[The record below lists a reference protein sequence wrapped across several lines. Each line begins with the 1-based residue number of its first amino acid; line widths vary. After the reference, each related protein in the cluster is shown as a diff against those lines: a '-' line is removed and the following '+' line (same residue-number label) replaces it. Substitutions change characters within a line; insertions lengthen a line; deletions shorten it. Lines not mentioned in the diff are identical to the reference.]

1 MALRVALTGA
11 TGFSGQF
18 ILPQI
23 LGAGHEVVALARK
36 PLALSGKC
44 KNVIA
49 GDLTDEA
56 ALAKLVDGAEVVVHA
71 AGATSAKS
79 RAEFFET
86 NVEGTKRLFRAAR
99 AAKVRRFV
107 FVSSLAAREPTLS
120 AYAAS
125 KAEAEKFL
133 LPHDD
138 EDCDVLVLRPPA
150 IYGPGDK
157 ATLPLFKMLQA
168 RVAVL
173 PGRKTSRFSLL
184 HVSDFAKVVCDSV
197 DATAHAIFELDDQTL
212 GYSWAD
218 LAAAN
223 AALTGKPQRVLHLP
237 RGAAHAVAG
246 VAETFARLRGVSGM
260 TTREKMAEIYH
271 DDWVAHGWLWPIAK
285 PVKLNEGLAQ
295 TLVWY
300 REHGWLPPQPQ
311 PTRSAS

>member
-11 TGFSGQF
+11 TGFSGQY

-23 LGAGHEVVALARK
+23 LAAGHEVVALARK
-36 PLALSGKC
+36 PEALSGKC
-44 KNVIA
+44 KNVVVGHL
-49 GDLTDEA
+49 GDEE
-56 ALAKLVDGAEVVVHA
+56 ALAKLVAGADVVIHN
-71 AGATSAKS
+71 AGATAAKN
-79 RAEFFET
+79 RAEFFEI

-99 AAKVRRFV
+99 AAKTRRFV
-107 FVSSLAAREPTLS
+107 FVSSITAREPDLS

-173 PGRKTSRFSLL
+173 PGRKSSRFSLL

-197 DATAHAIFELDDQTL
+197 DVTAHAIFELDDQTL

-223 AALTGKPQRVLHLP
+223 AELTGQPQRVMHLP
-237 RGAAHAVAG
+237 RGMAHAVAG
-246 VAETFARLRGVSGM
+246 LAETYARLRGVSGM

-271 DDWVAHGWLWPIAK
+271 NDWVAHGWLWPISK
-285 PVKLNEGLAQ
+285 PVKLREGMAQ
-295 TLVWY
+295 TLKWY
-300 REHGWLPPQPQ
+300 REHGWLPPEPRQ
-311 PTRSAS
+311 TRSAS